1 MFQRREEFSL
11 YTMKALER
19 ALEEGEGLF
28 IGGLGGG
35 WGLIHSHLYA
45 PREDRKEDSLNS
57 CILGASLPYSSM
69 EGVPL
74 YG

>member
-1 MFQRREEFSL
+1 MCEMFQRREEFSL

-35 WGLIHSHLYA
+35 
-45 PREDRKEDSLNS
+45 
-57 CILGASLPYSSM
+57 
-69 EGVPL
+69 
-74 YG
+74 